1 MPRPERP
8 LDPTGGAVADF
19 AAGLRLLRHW
29 AGSPGYRRLSTMAHY
44 SATTLSAAASGQR
57 LPSLAVTLAY
67 VRACGGNPLEWEAR
81 WWQTNARRA
90 GRPGAPDP
98 GSDPPCPD
106 QPAGLSG
113 GPAAGLSGGSAAGLS
128 GGAPGGPGRAGGV
141 VGPGSRLVARLTV
154 EIDTVPATAATNQD
168 RSSAEQLRA
177 LVASLYAI
185 LRAGQPAGA
194 GVPGAPGWPPD
205 GLPAMG
211 DRGPAGSRSAGSER
225 VGWGIRAVPP
235 VPRSAGG

>member
-19 AAGLRLLRHW
+19 AAGLRLLRHR
-29 AGSPGYRRLSTMAHY
+29 AGSPGYRRMSTTAHY

-67 VRACGGNPLEWEAR
+67 VRACGGNLVEWEVR
-81 WWQTNARRA
+81 WWQTNASRA
-90 GRPGAPDP
+90 GQPWGADAGSGTPG
-98 GSDPPCPD
+98 PD
-106 QPAGLSG
+106 QPTGLSG
-113 GPAAGLSGGSAAGLS
+113 A
-128 GGAPGGPGRAGGV
+128 APGGPGRLGRA

-154 EIDTVPATAATNQD
+154 EIDTVPASAATNQD

-185 LRAGQPAGA
+185 LRAGQPG
-194 GVPGAPGWPPD
+194 
-205 GLPAMG
+205 
-211 DRGPAGSRSAGSER
+211 
-225 VGWGIRAVPP
+225 
-235 VPRSAGG
+235 